1 MIAMCPSQ
9 SNPVDLLVTTNT
21 STQPLL
27 AGDESNSADKNGEDG
42 EEFKSNGDVD
52 VQPVMS

>member
-9 SNPVDLLVTTNT
+9 SNPVDLLVTKNT